1 MNTVNLIL
9 DLIIFA
15 GVIFIIMLQRKCRKL
30 DKKIEENWKTID
42 ELRKG
47 GIKTTEEAKE
57 MLGITGI
64 KLEEK
69 EKT

>member
-9 DLIIFA
+9 DLIIFV

-30 DKKIEENWKTID
+30 DKKIEENFKKIF
-42 ELRKG
+42 EGREAMF
-47 GIKTTEEAKE
+47 KTTEEAKE

-69 EKT
+69 GE